1 MLIGPMGSGDIAD
14 ILALEK
20 NTLVA
25 WSRAHLEDELRQ
37 PSGFQLV
44 ARRGSSGRVLG
55 VLCGRTVADEA
66 EILKL
71 TVAEKQRCRGIGSK
85 LLDAALDYCRT
96 RGARRC
102 FLEIR
107 ASNSA
112 AAELYGK
119 RGFKR
124 AGRRKSYYDSPAE
137 DAILMR
143 LDLKRDED
151 NKQGEGL

>member
-1 MLIGPMGSGDIAD
+1 MLIGPMAPGDIAD
-14 ILALEK
+14 ILELEK

-25 WSRAHLEDELRQ
+25 WSRAHLEDELHQ

-44 ARRGSSGRVLG
+44 ARRRVAGSVLG
-55 VLCGRTVADEA
+55 VLCGRIVIDEA

-71 TVAEKQRCRGIGSK
+71 AVAERKRRRGIGSK
-85 LLDAALDYCRT
+85 LLDAALDYCRNH
-96 RGARRC
+96 GARSC

-107 ASNSA
+107 ASNAA

-119 RGFKR
+119 RGFIKT
-124 AGRRKSYYDSPAE
+124 GRRKNYYDNPAE
-137 DAILMR
+137 DALLMR
-143 LDLKRDED
+143 LDLKKEED